1 MTQKVEAQ
9 ARAEN
14 IVAFAQYLIDKDV
27 FYGEAKENLI
37 AIRAEANAIISALPE
52 APAVP
57 VVKAR
62 LVHELGRI
70 YWAAHHDRIDA
81 NVLDAM
87 ADACLALQSSPS
99 VKAAAVDGEDEADI
113 YEQAATLGIPATG
126 GDFLAGIEAYRKQLR
141 LRAQQ
146 IRSSG
151 ARPGPSLL
159 SDPERVSDSPGVRES
174 EESTSTNSR
183 LEVAIALAMDRGS
196 AASIPAVPL
205 LREAAAAL
213 SQEREA
219 RKRAESIEAAA
230 DSTYVHW
237 RSRTL
242 TAEASLAEAKRLL
255 KPLADAKGHFD
266 GHVRDEDT
274 VEIALRNI
282 RAHHVRAAARF
293 LSQEPNP

>member
-87 ADACLALQSSPS
+87 ADACLALQSSPP
-99 VKAAAVDGEDEADI
+99 VKAAGKIAVEKVDCVSYESGFREKTDPIWRVEIDGICADFETETAAQNFADAINKRIAPVQTAAVDGEVDWKRVDDA
-113 YEQAATLGIPATG
+113 LVSC
-126 GDFLAGIEAYRKQLR
+126 AGL
-141 LRAQQ
+141 LRALCKDE
-146 IRSSG
+146 IG
-151 ARPGPSLL
+151 DTCATEL
-159 SDPERVSDSPGVRES
+159 EYVR
-174 EESTSTNSR
+174 T
-183 LEVAIALAMDRGS
+183 
-196 AASIPAVPL
+196 PCFP
-205 LREAAAAL
+205 
-213 SQEREA
+213 
-219 RKRAESIEAAA
+219 
-230 DSTYVHW
+230 
-237 RSRTL
+237 
-242 TAEASLAEAKRLL
+242 
-255 KPLADAKGHFD
+255 
-266 GHVRDEDT
+266 
-274 VEIALRNI
+274 
-282 RAHHVRAAARF
+282 ARF
-293 LSQEPNP
+293 SWRLYE